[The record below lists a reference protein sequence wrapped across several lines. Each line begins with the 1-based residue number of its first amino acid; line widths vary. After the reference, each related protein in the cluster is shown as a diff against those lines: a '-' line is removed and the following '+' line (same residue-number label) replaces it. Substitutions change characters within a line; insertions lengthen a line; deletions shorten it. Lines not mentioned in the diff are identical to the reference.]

1 MNCGKMV
8 VMGVFQFLSLLLN
21 EADAQKRWDGEAG
34 DGLWSSETNWSPNGV
49 PDSIHLLLFDNYII
63 PISYTVT
70 LPPGANQLKLSALI
84 IQPSPRQSITLIIP
98 QANTAVPAINLSSA
112 QQSITICNGGNLINR
127 SGAVAGNTI
136 QMNGKIRIE
145 NGGRYSHQTLRGN
158 AYIITKN
165 EVVAGT
171 ELGTIEFDVPSAA
184 SYPISVSGKQY
195 GSLHLISSAQEKR
208 NYLGSGSNDLTVR
221 GNLVIGES
229 TQFNSTLNSNIY
241 LHGSISISGTL
252 SLSPSVADTT
262 NRELIFLGDSSTFFS
277 NGSFL
282 FGAHFRSIRIQEG
295 TLWLKSA
302 IHLSHVSSAFIV
314 GSATRVMLDSNDI
327 VGEGLFKSDSA
338 AVLGIASHDGIS
350 LEPSK
355 GNIRTAQQV
364 FSPKTSFLFY
374 GDQEQETGTG
384 YPSSVSSLEI
394 NKTNGNLRLTS
405 PLEVSDSLRLSSG
418 RILSSISSPLH
429 LTGIICPDG
438 INQYGWAGGNNN
450 SFIEGPFRSR
460 STMQGE
466 AYFPIGKNEV
476 FAPLK
481 IQFKNG
487 SSGEL
492 EIEYHNHTIAINNKL
507 LLPPL
512 KSISNKEYWDIKS
525 IEPLDTTINNA
536 SITLS
541 LRPTHQY
548 NTTNHP
554 FIIRADSLKG
564 EWSLLANSA
573 YDSSSSTLA
582 STMLLKDGAYTI
594 GGMQEEILT
603 AQQINLSFKK
613 DKQQATL
620 EWNVQDNNLE
630 KFLIEKSNDGVSF
643 STIEIYKTAM
653 NQTESRFISKVN
665 LDENQDAYFRIVGTD
680 ALDRQLLSNVVFI
693 RGQKN
698 FSALYPNPAS
708 EELMMRMSD
717 QITRRKADIQVMDN
731 FGRAI
736 PISILFNNNLMKI
749 NIAHLARGL
758 YRLIVIADGKKE
770 VYPFIKSN

>member
-1 MNCGKMV
+1 
-8 VMGVFQFLSLLLN
+8 MGVFQFLSLLLN

-34 DGLWSSETNWSPNGV
+34 DGSWNSETNWSPNGV
-49 PDSIHLLLFDNYII
+49 PDSTDLLLFDNFII
-63 PISYTVT
+63 PISYTIT
-70 LPPGANQLKLSALI
+70 LPSGANQIKLSALS
-84 IQPSPRQSITLIIP
+84 IQPFPGQSITLIIP
-98 QANTAVPAINLSSA
+98 ETNTAVPAINLSSA
-112 QQSITICNGGNLINR
+112 QQSITICNRGNLINR

-145 NGGRYSHQTLRGN
+145 NGGKYSHQTLRGN

-171 ELGTIEFDVPSAA
+171 ELGTIEFDVPGAA

-195 GSLHLISSAQEKR
+195 GSLHLISSTQEKR
-208 NYLGSGSNDLTVR
+208 NYLGSGNNDLTIR
-221 GNLVIGES
+221 GNLMVEGS

-241 LHGSISISGTL
+241 INGNLSISGTL

-262 NRELIFLGDSSTFFS
+262 NRELIFLGDSSSFFS
-277 NGSFL
+277 TGSL
-282 FGAHFRSIRIQEG
+282 VLGAHFRNIRIQKG

-302 IHLSHVSSAFIV
+302 IRFSHASSAFIV
-314 GSATRVMLDSNDI
+314 GSSARVMLDTTCI

-338 AVLGIASHDGIS
+338 AVLGIASPDGIS
-350 LEPSK
+350 VDSSK

-364 FSPKTSFLFY
+364 FSPKTSFMFY
-374 GDQEQETGTG
+374 GDQEQVSGTG

-405 PLEVSDSLRLSSG
+405 PLEISDSLRLSSG
-418 RILSSISSPLH
+418 RILSSIESPLY
-429 LTGIICPDG
+429 LTGIICADG
-438 INQYGWAGGNNN
+438 INQYGWAGGNNK
-450 SFIEGPFRSR
+450 SFIDGPFRSK
-460 STMQGE
+460 STIQGE

-487 SSGEL
+487 ISGEL
-492 EIEYHNHTIAINNKL
+492 EVEYHNTTTAINNKL

-512 KSISNKEYWDIKS
+512 KSINNKEYWDIKS
-525 IEPLDTTINNA
+525 TSQLDTTSANE
-536 SITLS
+536 SIILS
-541 LRPTHQY
+541 LRPTHHY

-554 FIIRADSLKG
+554 FIVRADSLKG

-573 YDSSSSTLA
+573 YDSLSSTIA
-582 STMLLKDGAYTI
+582 SAMYLRDGVYST
-594 GGMQEEILT
+594 GSMQEEILG
-603 AQQINLSFKK
+603 AQRINLSFKK

-620 EWNVQDNNLE
+620 EWNIQDHILE
-630 KFLIEKSNDGVSF
+630 KFIIEKSADAIKFNAIGQHDV
-643 STIEIYKTAM
+643 AM
-653 NQTESRFISKVN
+653 NQTERRFIRKIN
-665 LDENQDAYFRIVGTD
+665 LDENQDAYFRIEGIDV
-680 ALDRQLLSNVVFI
+680 LDKQVLSNVVFI

-698 FSALYPNPAS
+698 FSLLYPNPTS
-708 EELMMRMSD
+708 KELTIRMSD
-717 QITRRKADIQVMDN
+717 QIKRRKADIQVMDN

>member
-1 MNCGKMV
+1 MNWGKMV
-8 VMGVFQFLSLLLN
+8 VMGVFQFLSLLLH
-21 EADAQKRWDGEAG
+21 EANAQKRWDGEAG
-34 DGLWSSETNWSPNGV
+34 DGLWNSETNWSPNGV
-49 PDSIHLLLFDNYII
+49 PDSTDLLVFDNFII
-63 PISYTVT
+63 PITYTVT
-70 LPPGANQLKLSALI
+70 LPPGANQIKLISLS
-84 IQPSPRQSITLIIP
+84 IQPSPGQAITLIIP
-98 QANTAVPAINLSSA
+98 ETNTAVPAINLSSA
-112 QQSITICNGGNLINR
+112 QQSITICNGGRLINR

-171 ELGTIEFDVPSAA
+171 ELGTIEFDLPTAA

-195 GSLHLISSAQEKR
+195 GSLHLISSTEEKR
-208 NYLGSGSNDLTVR
+208 NYLGSGSNDLTIR

-241 LHGSISISGTL
+241 INGNLSISGTL
-252 SLSPSVADTT
+252 SLIPSVADTT
-262 NRELIFLGDSSTFFS
+262 NRELIFLGDSSSFFS

-282 FGAHFRSIRIQEG
+282 LGAHFRNIRIQKG
-295 TLWLKSA
+295 TLCLKSA
-302 IHLSHVSSAFIV
+302 IHLNQASSAFIV
-314 GSATRVMLDSNDI
+314 GPNTRAMLDTSCI
-327 VGEGLFKSDSA
+327 VGEGMFKSDSA
-338 AVLGIASHDGIS
+338 AVLGIASPDGIS
-350 LEPSK
+350 VDSSK

-364 FSPKTSFLFY
+364 FSPKTSFIFY
-374 GDQEQETGTG
+374 GDQEQVSGTG
-384 YPSSVSSLEI
+384 YPLSVASLEI

-418 RILSSISSPLH
+418 RILSSISSTLH

-466 AYFPIGKNEV
+466 AYFPIGKNGI

-487 SSGEL
+487 TSGEL
-492 EIEYHNHTIAINNKL
+492 EIEYHNHTIAIKNKL
-507 LLPPL
+507 MPPL

-525 IEPLDTTINNA
+525 TSQLDTRSTNE
-536 SITLS
+536 SIILS

-554 FIIRADSLKG
+554 FIVRADSLMG

-582 STMLLKDGAYTI
+582 STMLLKDGAYAI

-603 AQQINLSFKK
+603 AQRINLLFKK

-620 EWNVQDNNLE
+620 EWTIQDHTLE
-630 KFLIEKSNDGVSF
+630 KFLIEKSSDGIKFNAIGQQDV
-643 STIEIYKTAM
+643 AM
-653 NQTESRFISKVN
+653 NQTESMFIRKVN
-665 LDENQDAYFRIVGTD
+665 LDENENAYFRIVGTD

-693 RGQKN
+693 RGQKK
-698 FSALYPNPAS
+698 FSTLYPNPAS

-717 QITRRKADIQVMDN
+717 QIKRRKADIQVMDN
-731 FGRAI
+731 FGRVI
-736 PISILFNNNLMKI
+736 PINILFNSNMMKI
-749 NIAHLARGL
+749 NIAHLASGL
-758 YRLIVIADGKKE
+758 YRLIVIADGEKE